1 MVSMPATCAGIGA
14 AGREGNMDP
23 LEDPPKGEPSR
34 TAMMPNGTTEETPEL
49 KEAAACAQV
58 FSTRETSLTGG
69 RVLSNSVNTHASAWS
84 SSNYFRIW
92 KPTDA
97 AARKVWH
104 RPPAGGGILEHLL
117 TAPRV
122 PRGAA
127 R

>member
-1 MVSMPATCAGIGA
+1 VVSMPATCAGIGA

-104 RPPAGGGILEHLL
+104 RPPAGGGCFPSWSRRHR
-117 TAPRV
+117 PR
-122 PRGAA
+122 RSL
-127 R
+127 